1 MTKHIVRIMPLDGN
15 AILCLFKS
23 AAYMQALA
31 ESVSIQWESN
41 PQGSSWWNMLPDLH
55 TVTKAWGNIDA
66 GTAQLNMAKGKELLQ
81 RTDWYLEKHLHNF
94 DRALGEGPVAV
105 QNFLNQIQSM
115 RDRRVN
121 DVHAAL
127 RDVHE
132 VNRQI
137 FNDLSEAM
145 RVSAFIAA
153 SATLSLAVIG
163 VCVSGCALV
172 LGTSAAMGSA
182 GAATGAA
189 AWGATAGAAG
199 WVGTGYG
206 IAGALIKSWNEAPA
220 ASAIVISPTV
230 DAIGGEFLKWN
241 DWADKGLDFLQS
253 RAGNNVDLHQ
263 RSANFLNGAIQRR
276 AQTLMSTAAGPA
288 QQVAQSNLD
297 RFTAANDKVHSAL
310 GQSRGA
316 AAGIGVLRGFL
327 CVYVAYNDIKG
338 ALEQYEETKKL
349 ASQEWGG

>member
-1 MTKHIVRIMPLDGN
+1 MTKHIVKVMPLDGN
-15 AILCLFKS
+15 AVLCLLKS
-23 AAYMQALA
+23 TAYMQALG
-31 ESVSIQWESN
+31 ESVSIEWRSN
-41 PQGSSWWNMLPDLH
+41 PQDSSWWNMLPDLH

-81 RTDWYLEKHLHNF
+81 RTDWYLEKHLRNF
-94 DRALGEGPVAV
+94 DQAMGEGPVAV
-105 QNFLNQIQSM
+105 QLFLNQLQAM

-127 RDVHE
+127 RDVHD

-145 RVSAFIAA
+145 RTTAFIAA
-153 SATLSLAVIG
+153 SATLALTVIG
-163 VCVSGCALV
+163 VCVSGCALA

-189 AWGATAGAAG
+189 AWGTTAGAAG

-206 IAGALIKSWNEAPA
+206 IAGALIKSWNEVPL
-220 ASAIVISPTV
+220 ASAIVINPTV
-230 DAIGGEFLKWN
+230 DAVGGEFLKWN

-263 RSANFLNGAIQRR
+263 RAANFLNGAIQRR
-276 AQTLMSTAAGPA
+276 AQILMSTVAGPA
-288 QQVAQSNLD
+288 QQVAQNNLD
-297 RFTAANDKVHSAL
+297 RFTAANYKANAAM
-310 GQSRGA
+310 GQARGA

-349 ASQEWGG
+349 ASQGWGE